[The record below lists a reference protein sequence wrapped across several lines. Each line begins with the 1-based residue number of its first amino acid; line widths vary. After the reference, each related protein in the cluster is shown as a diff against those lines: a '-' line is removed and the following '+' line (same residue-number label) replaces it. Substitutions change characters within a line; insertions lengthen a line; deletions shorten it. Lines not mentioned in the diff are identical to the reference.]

1 MTKRLICHHS
11 MHNLYT
17 IFAKFLH
24 ICKEFS
30 DNLVNEH
37 GNIPRPGV
45 IPHFSDLEVI
55 SLSLTMESIG
65 LDSENYSF
73 SKLREYSNEMSHLI
87 SKRKFNDRRKLTTN
101 LCKEIR
107 ERIVP
112 EIDGDKELFCI
123 DSKPIKVYHIARAK
137 RCKVGKD
144 DYERAPAFGYCTS
157 QKHYYYG
164 YKLHAI
170 CGLSGVTHSFDLTKA
185 NVHDIHYLQ
194 DVKYEYQNCSL
205 FGDKG
210 YIGAEI

>member
-1 MTKRLICHHS
+1 MCENKLYIFLIFSILEVTKRLICHHS

-87 SKRKFNDRRKLTTN
+87 SRRQFNSANGFTLSFSHKNKL
-101 LCKEIR
+101 LSFVSCSI
-107 ERIVP
+107 
-112 EIDGDKELFCI
+112 
-123 DSKPIKVYHIARAK
+123 PI
-137 RCKVGKD
+137 
-144 DYERAPAFGYCTS
+144 S
-157 QKHYYYG
+157 
-164 YKLHAI
+164 
-170 CGLSGVTHSFDLTKA
+170 LSLWP
-185 NVHDIHYLQ
+185 
-194 DVKYEYQNCSL
+194 KY
-205 FGDKG
+205 
-210 YIGAEI
+210 